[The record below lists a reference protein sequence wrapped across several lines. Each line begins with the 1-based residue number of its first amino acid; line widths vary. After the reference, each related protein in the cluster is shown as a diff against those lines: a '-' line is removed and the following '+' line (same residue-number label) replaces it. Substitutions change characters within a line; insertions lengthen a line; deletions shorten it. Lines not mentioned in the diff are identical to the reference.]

1 MSIAR
6 LFQVLLAR
14 WKTFSLVFIIAACMG
29 VSTAY
34 YQPKYYSSTATV
46 VVDGKIDPV
55 AGLNQLATP
64 SYLATQVE
72 IIKSSRVGSKVTK
85 TLKLDQNAQLRQQFS
100 DTKGVGDFNEWLA
113 NLIQKALVAEAGR
126 GSSIIKITYTS
137 ADPNFSAL
145 MANAFVRAYL
155 DVVLE
160 MRVEPA
166 RRYADFFDDRSKAL
180 RDAVEKAQSR
190 LSAYQKEK
198 GIIGADEGS
207 DVERAKLNDLSA
219 QLLQAQ
225 NQAIEAGSRQT
236 QAQQAADRTQEV
248 MASGLINTFKGDLA
262 RQETRLQELSSKYGD
277 AHPQVVEIKV
287 TISEL
292 KSRIESET
300 KRVTGSVSVSNNI
313 TKQRESELR
322 SATEAQRA
330 KVLKLKEVRDDLTVL
345 QRDLDI
351 AQKSYDNVQTRFNQS
366 SLESQNQQT
375 NVSVLGQAEV
385 SNESKS
391 QIFIKTAG
399 KALIGALGAAAIA
412 AFALEF
418 FDKRVRVAS
427 DIQAIADLP
436 IIGVMPKPDGSG
448 IFGRSKPSQLQRRLL
463 RQLPRP
469 S

>member
-1 MSIAR
+1 MNIAR
-6 LFQVLLAR
+6 ICHVLLAR
-14 WKTFSLVFIIAACMG
+14 WKASLLVFLIASAIG
-29 VSTAY
+29 VSMAY
-34 YQPKYYSSTATV
+34 YKPKYYSSTATV

-72 IIKSSRVGSKVTK
+72 IIKSSRVGSKVSK
-85 TLKLDQNAQLRQQFS
+85 NLKLDQNVDLRQQFS
-100 DTKGVGDFNEWLA
+100 DTKGVGDFGEWLA

-160 MRVEPA
+160 MRIEPA
-166 RRYADFFDDRSKAL
+166 RRYTDFFDDRSKVL

-207 DVERAKLNDLSA
+207 DVERSKLNDLSA

-225 NQAIEAGSRQT
+225 NQAIESNSRQA
-236 QAQQAADRTQEV
+236 QAQQAADKTQEV
-248 MASGLINTFKGDLA
+248 MSSSLIIGFKGDLA
-262 RQETRLQELSSKYGD
+262 KQETRLQELSSKFGE

-292 KSRIESET
+292 RSRIEAET
-300 KRVTGSVSVSNNI
+300 KRVTGSVGVSNNI
-313 TKQRESELR
+313 TKQREYELR
-322 SATEAQRA
+322 AATEAQRS

-375 NVSVLGQAEV
+375 NVSVLSQAEV

-391 QIFIKTAG
+391 QIFAKSAG
-399 KALIGALGAAAIA
+399 KALLAALGAAAA
-412 AFALEF
+412 VAFALEF
-418 FDKRVRVAS
+418 FDKRIRVAA
-427 DIQAIADLP
+427 DIHAIADLP

-448 IFGRSKPSQLQRRLL
+448 IFGKSKPSQLQRRLL